1 MSEIEALLELYGA
14 LDRAVEADQVDSA
27 TLAPLLSAYQD
38 GAATGWYENQYRPWL
53 AGAKERAV
61 LRERAERGAEITA
74 KPAEERPEP
83 EADVAA
89 ELRDVPPRPADTEVA
104 LSPEAGD
111 ILVALS
117 AFDRLPTE
125 GRGAARRLLAVTA
138 VARALPQHF
147 GPNGSHAGAARR
159 ALAFDDTGNAA
170 DADLVEGRAGQL
182 HGRLAEQFNTM
193 QDWSQTVR
201 SAVDDGLLPESFRSQ
216 QAAPPCAGR
225 LIMRP
230 DPITG
235 DLDPCT
241 VLEAEFTTDAATF
254 ADVKRYLEP
263 ANWQFPGSLWCRME
277 RDPDN
282 SLLGPDGVTT
292 WVYHE
297 TVSTSCGSPSAAW
310 TVSTDL
316 QFWFSHPTA
325 TEARVEYDLAPGLP
339 TPYSDIEIDEGSLRV
354 IELPNGHVRVVTTK
368 RVRFAGAFDG
378 AGLAMFM
385 CAIGYSTILQ
395 DMVLSVADKPIG
407 STQPF
412 PVAAP
417 QGGFMSP
424 DANQGAKGT
433 SNTSANAKSNPD
445 PASGE
450 PESLQ
455 DLAAEAGKLFASYLK
470 DYADICTKSMASI
483 QAGTYKVEDVW
494 ADGITLWTKYASGM
508 GTALDLGSRTARAAA
523 KKPPPTGGT
532 PAPDGS

>member
-1 MSEIEALLELYGA
+1 
-14 LDRAVEADQVDSA
+14 
-27 TLAPLLSAYQD
+27 LAPLLNAYQD
-38 GAATGWYENQYRPWL
+38 GAARGWYQNQYLPWL
-53 AGAKERAV
+53 EGAKERAV
-61 LRERAERGAEITA
+61 LRARAERGAETTA
-74 KPAEERPEP
+74 EADDEPPEQ
-83 EADVAA
+83 EADVVA
-89 ELRDVPPRPADTEVA
+89 ESADMPPLPADADAGMDAGTETP
-104 LSPEAGD
+104 LSPEAED
-111 ILVALS
+111 ILAALS
-117 AFDRLPTE
+117 AFGRLPVE
-125 GRGAARRLLAVTA
+125 GRSAARRLLAVTA

-147 GPNGSHAGAARR
+147 GPSGSHAGTVRA
-159 ALAFDDTGNAA
+159 ALAFDDTDGGAA
-170 DADLVEGRAGQL
+170 EGLVEGRAGEL
-182 HGRLAEQFNTM
+182 HGRLVEQFNTM

-201 SAVDDGLLPESFRSQ
+201 GAVDDGLLPQSFRSQ
-216 QAAPPCAGR
+216 QTAPPCTGR

-241 VLEAEFTTDAATF
+241 VLEAEFTTDAVTF
-254 ADVKRYLEP
+254 QDAKRYLEP

-277 RDPDN
+277 RDKDTSGLEP
-282 SLLGPDGVTT
+282 PGVPT

-297 TVSTSCGSPSAAW
+297 TVSTSCGSASPAW

-316 QFWFSHPTA
+316 QFWFSHPKA

-385 CAIGYSTILQ
+385 CAIGYSTVLE
-395 DMVLSVADKPIG
+395 DMVFSVAAKPPG

-417 QGGFMSP
+417 QGGTMSP
-424 DANQGAKGT
+424 NTNQGAEGT
-433 SNTSANAKSNPD
+433 SYSNANTNANAKPNPG
-445 PASGE
+445 PGE
-450 PESLQ
+450 PESLE
-455 DLAAEAGKLFASYLK
+455 DLAAEAGDLFAAYLK
-470 DYADICTKSMASI
+470 DYAAICTKSMASV

-508 GTALDLGSRTARAAA
+508 GKALDLGARTARAAA
-523 KKPPPTGGT
+523 KKPPQTDGEPATDGT
-532 PAPDGS
+532 